1 MPRSIVDASRFNPQA
16 LAALSADEQH
26 FHHVLAVVS
35 AQLAGFQ
42 QQLAELRK
50 QQVPQGGARF
60 QRDLE
65 IHSLSQQYHRL
76 SRLGTEIC
84 LGRFDRR
91 AGSSVYIG
99 RIGVRDDDGRPLLV
113 DWRTPE
119 AAPFFAATLQEAMGV
134 VRRRR
139 FRWAAGLVIDSW
151 DEWLDLDVDQ
161 EQTGLQD
168 SQSAF
173 LASLAANR
181 SGRMTSVLATIQADQ
196 DEIIRA
202 DARGCTVVDGGP
214 GTGKTVVALHR
225 AAYLAFHGHDPV
237 LYVTKHPRLAAYVR
251 DVLPSL
257 GEEDVPVASLEELY
271 VETAARRDAPPELSR
286 AKGDVRMADAID
298 RALRFFQGLPDEAV
312 LADLPDG
319 EVVIRPRHWREA
331 LETCTETQHVPR
343 RRELL
348 EAVGELLSEPAVSRD
363 LQVRQALWATWPDLS
378 ATELVGDL
386 LRHRA
391 LLRHCT
397 PWLSSPVQEAILAD
411 ARDND
416 GWHRS
421 DLPLLDYALQRL
433 GLPPAA
439 AEPAAELRLRR
450 AAAKAAVADLM
461 EAAGEGSALH
471 LLRDT
476 TADRLA
482 PIDELLEP
490 PDALPPAA
498 LSDRVFAHVVVD
510 EAQDLTGMEW
520 LALLWRCPSRSVTAV
535 GDRAQSREPF
545 DETWAARLAD
555 AGLPGARVL
564 RLTINYRT
572 PAVLM
577 RPAAA
582 VIHAAR
588 PTVEVPEAIR
598 SDGSPLVVEHVG
610 GEADLVDVAVA
621 RAVELVAA
629 GGTAGV
635 VTRAGRHRADS
646 PPAVTFFTPADL
658 HGLEMDAVVI
668 VEPAELWD
676 DTEAAAASLYVTL
689 TRATQ
694 AVYVVHRRDLPACA
708 LPMLERAGSAP
719 GGQPAVSTAE

>member
-1 MPRSIVDASRFNPQA
+1 MPSSILDVSHFSAQALDA
-16 LAALSADEQH
+16 LAADDQH
-26 FHHVLAVVS
+26 FRDVLDVVAV
-35 AQLAGFQ
+35 QLGTLKQ
-42 QQLAELRK
+42 RLAELRML
-50 QQVPQGGARF
+50 QVPQGGARY

-65 IHSLSQQYHRL
+65 IHSLSQRRHRL

-91 AGSSVYIG
+91 DGSRVYIG

-113 DWRTPE
+113 DWRSE
-119 AAPFFAATLQEAMGV
+119 AAEPFFAATLQDAMGV
-134 VRRRR
+134 IRRRR
-139 FRWAAGLVIDSW
+139 FRWSGGLVIDSW
-151 DEWLDLDVDQ
+151 DEWLDLDVEQ

-168 SQSAF
+168 AQSAF

-181 SGRMTSVLATIQADQ
+181 SDRMSSVLATIQADQ

-202 DARGCTVVDGGP
+202 DAPGCTVVDGGP

-225 AAYLAFHGHDPV
+225 AAYLAFHGRDPV

-271 VETAARRDAPPELSR
+271 VDTASRRHALPDLGR
-286 AKGDVRMADAID
+286 LKGDARMADAID
-298 RALRFFQGLPDEAV
+298 RAVRAFQGLPDAAV
-312 LADLPDG
+312 VAELPKGD
-319 EVVIRPRHWREA
+319 VVVRPQHWRDA
-331 LETCTETQHVPR
+331 LETCTETQHVPLR
-343 RRELL
+343 QELL
-348 EAVGELLSEPAVSRD
+348 DAVGELLSAPDVSGDR
-363 LQVRQALWATWPDLS
+363 QVRQALWMTWPDLS
-378 ATELVGDL
+378 ATQLVGDL

-397 PWLSSPVQEAILAD
+397 PWMSSQEQEAILAD

-416 GWHRS
+416 GWHIT
-421 DLPLLDYALQRL
+421 DLPLLDYAHQRL
-433 GLPPAA
+433 GLPRAS

-476 TADRLA
+476 TFDGLA
-482 PIDELLEP
+482 PVDELLEP
-490 PDALPPAA
+490 VDALPPPS
-498 LSDRVFAHVVVD
+498 LGDRVFAHVVVD

-545 DETWAARLAD
+545 TESWTERLASV
-555 AGLPGARVL
+555 GLPGARVL

-572 PAVLM
+572 PAILK

-582 VIHAAR
+582 VIQAAR
-588 PTVEVPEAIR
+588 PTAAVPEAIR
-598 SDGSPLVVEHVG
+598 SDGSQLVVDRL
-610 GEADLVDVAVA
+610 GEQADLVEAALACAV
-621 RAVELVAA
+621 RLVAH

-635 VTRAGRHRADS
+635 VTHVSRHRSES
-646 PPAVTFFTPADL
+646 PHAVTFFTPADL
-658 HGLEMDAVVI
+658 QGLEVDTIVI

-694 AVYVVHRRDLPACA
+694 AVCVLHQRDLPASA
-708 LPMLERAGSAP
+708 LPMLAPAGNSLLT
-719 GGQPAVSTAE
+719 GVR